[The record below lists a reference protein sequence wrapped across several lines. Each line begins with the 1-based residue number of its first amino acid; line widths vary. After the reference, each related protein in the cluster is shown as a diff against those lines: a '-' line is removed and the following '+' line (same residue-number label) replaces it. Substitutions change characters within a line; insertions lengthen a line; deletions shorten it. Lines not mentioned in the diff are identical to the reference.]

1 MPPRD
6 PRTPAQII
14 GELLT
19 GHPEAASL
27 LAEAI
32 HRCALARIS
41 AANAG
46 RTFAVAQAA
55 RLGYE
60 ELRHRL
66 DPRLRRT
73 VGFAT
78 GLVVLVLLG
87 AGLTLLDVIELGGMW
102 SLTADLAA
110 TAMWLTGAW
119 LAAVAS
125 QERRW
130 PLVTAGV
137 AAAVLLSLLLMS
149 LHSIGPSLGRP
160 ASRGS
165 LLFGVLAGVGLFVLV
180 VGAAVLMTHMESG
193 SLFRARQRWHRTR
206 AVHAAAVRLEQED
219 REAMAIATESWLS
232 LVRTRVST
240 VEDEHLAQETVA
252 VATALLDSGRPQLS
266 GPEL

>member
-1 MPPRD
+1 
-6 PRTPAQII
+6 
-14 GELLT
+14 
-19 GHPEAASL
+19 
-27 LAEAI
+27 
-32 HRCALARIS
+32 
-41 AANAG
+41 
-46 RTFAVAQAA
+46 
-55 RLGYE
+55 
-60 ELRHRL
+60 
-66 DPRLRRT
+66 
-73 VGFAT
+73 
-78 GLVVLVLLG
+78 
-87 AGLTLLDVIELGGMW
+87 
-102 SLTADLAA
+102 
-110 TAMWLTGAW
+110 
-119 LAAVAS
+119 
-125 QERRW
+125 
-130 PLVTAGV
+130 
-137 AAAVLLSLLLMS
+137 VLLSLLLMS